1 MVVYFTAWVIYMLFF
16 IFSSCWVPCAHGEN
30 STISET
36 APVTSE
42 LYARH
47 YTCLNKIYTVLCEI
61 QDYSSANAAVRELTE
76 LRQECRNLEYNMR
89 LIPQSGVSEYT
100 QYVRKG
106 QPLIRKIFTEEERL
120 DRHNFYNSSDLKAI
134 FVVAPSQS
142 VQR

>member
-1 MVVYFTAWVIYMLFF
+1 MGYLHAIFLF
-16 IFSSCWVPCAHGEN
+16 SALAGCTCAHGEN

-47 YTCLNKIYTVLCEI
+47 YTCLNKIYTVLCGI

-89 LIPQSGVSEYT
+89 LIPQSGY
-100 QYVRKG
+100 
-106 QPLIRKIFTEEERL
+106 PNI
-120 DRHNFYNSSDLKAI
+120 
-134 FVVAPSQS
+134 PSM
-142 VQR
+142 